1 MAIDKTA
8 VIGFPVDHSLSPTI
22 HNHWIKELALDIKP
36 YEKLNVDPNTFEE
49 QVNNLKAEGF
59 GGINVTVPLKELAF
73 NISDETS
80 NVSKKLRSA
89 NTLTLSSDKINADNT
104 DAVGFINSLEKK
116 TIEENI
122 TNKKTLVLGAG
133 GSARSVVHALNEL
146 GSQVRLFN
154 RTPEK
159 AAILLNDLSINS
171 GLVSTEEL
179 DDYANSSSF
188 IVNATS
194 LGQEAGERNNILS
207 FENIGMET
215 FIYDLIYN
223 PKRSSFLEQAEA
235 KGLKVQN
242 GLRML
247 IEQAA
252 CSFQIWH
259 EIKVGF
265 SDELMSLL
273 ESV

>member
-1 MAIDKTA
+1 MVIDRTA
-8 VIGFPVDHSLSPTI
+8 VIGFPVDHSLSPII
-22 HNHWIKELALDIKP
+22 HNYWIKELGLDIKP
-36 YEKLNVDPNTFEE
+36 YDKINVDPNKFEE
-49 QVNNLKAEGF
+49 QINNLKIEGY
-59 GGINVTVPLKELAF
+59 GGLNVTVPLKELAF
-73 NISDETS
+73 NISDEIS
-80 NVSKKLRSA
+80 DVSKKLKSV
-89 NTLTLSSDKINADNT
+89 NTLSLNSEKIDGDNT
-104 DAVGFINSLEKK
+104 DAVGFINSLDEK
-116 TIEENI
+116 TIEKNI

-133 GSARSVVHALNEL
+133 GSARSIVYALNEL
-146 GSQVRLFN
+146 GSHVGLFN

-159 AAILLNDLSINS
+159 AQILLDDLSINS
-171 GLVSTEEL
+171 SPVGAEEL

-188 IVNATS
+188 IVNTTS
-194 LGQEAGERNNILS
+194 LGQKAGEHNNILS
-207 FENIGMET
+207 FENIGVET

-259 EIKVGF
+259 EIKVGV

>member
-1 MAIDKTA
+1 MATDRTA
-8 VIGFPVDHSLSPTI
+8 VIGFPVDHSLSPII
-22 HNHWIKELALDIKP
+22 HNHWIKELGLDTKP
-36 YEKLNVDPNTFEE
+36 YEKINVDPNKFEE
-49 QVNNLKAEGF
+49 QINNLKAEGY
-59 GGINVTVPLKELAF
+59 GGLNVTVPLKELAF
-73 NISDETS
+73 SISDETS
-80 NVSKKLRSA
+80 GVSKKLKSV
-89 NTLTLSSDKINADNT
+89 NTLSLNSEKINGDNT
-104 DAVGFINSLEKK
+104 DAVGFINSLDEK
-116 TIEENI
+116 TIENNI
-122 TNKKTLVLGAG
+122 ANKKTLVLGAG
-133 GSARSVVHALNEL
+133 GSARSVVHALNEM
-146 GSQVRLFN
+146 GGHVRLFN

-159 AAILLNDLSINS
+159 ASILLNDLSINS
-171 GLVSTEEL
+171 SPVSTKEL

-188 IVNATS
+188 IVNTTS
-194 LGQEAGERNNILS
+194 LGQKEGERNNILS

-223 PKRSSFLEQAEA
+223 PVRSSFLEQAEA

-259 EIKVGF
+259 EIKVGV

>member
-1 MAIDKTA
+1 MI
-8 VIGFPVDHSLSPTI
+8 
-22 HNHWIKELALDIKP
+22 
-36 YEKLNVDPNTFEE
+36 PNTFEE
-49 QVNNLKAEGF
+49 QINSLKQDGF
-59 GGINVTVPLKELAF
+59 GGLNVTVPLKEIAF

-80 NVSKKLRSA
+80 GVSKKLRSA
-89 NTLTLSSDKINADNT
+89 NTLTLGSDKINGDNT
-104 DAVGFINSLEKK
+104 DAVGFINSLDKK

-122 TNKKTLVLGAG
+122 ANKKTLVLGAG
-133 GSARSVVHALNEL
+133 GSARSVVYALNQL
-146 GSQVRLFN
+146 GGHVRLFN
-154 RTPEK
+154 RTTEK
-159 AAILLNDLSINS
+159 AEILLNDLSINS
-171 GLVSTEEL
+171 SPIGTEEL

-188 IVNATS
+188 IVNTTS
-194 LGQEAGERNNILS
+194 LGQKEGEHNNILS

-259 EIKVGF
+259 EIKVDA
-265 SDELMSLL
+265 SDELISLL
-273 ESV
+273 ESM

>member
-1 MAIDKTA
+1 MATDRTA
-8 VIGFPVDHSLSPTI
+8 VIGFPVDHSLSPII
-22 HNHWIKELALDIKP
+22 HNHWIKELGLDIKP
-36 YEKLNVDPNTFEE
+36 YEKVSVDPNKFEDRI
-49 QVNNLKAEGF
+49 NNLKIEGY
-59 GGINVTVPLKELAF
+59 GGLNVTVPLKELAF
-73 NISDETS
+73 NISDEIS
-80 NVSKKLRSA
+80 DVSKKLKSV
-89 NTLTLSSDKINADNT
+89 NTLSLSSEKINGDNT
-104 DAVGFINSLEKK
+104 DAVGFINSLDKK

-133 GSARSVVHALNEL
+133 GSARSIVYALNEL

-159 AAILLNDLSINS
+159 AAILLSDLSINS
-171 GLVSTEEL
+171 NPVSKEEL

-188 IVNATS
+188 IVNTTS
-194 LGQEAGERNNILS
+194 LGQKAGERNNILS
-207 FENIGMET
+207 FENIEMET

-242 GLRML
+242 GLHML

-252 CSFQIWH
+252 FSFQIWH
-259 EIKVGF
+259 DIKVGV

>member
-1 MAIDKTA
+1 MATDRTA
-8 VIGFPVDHSLSPTI
+8 VIGFPVDHSLSPII
-22 HNHWIKELALDIKP
+22 HNHWIKELGLDTKP
-36 YEKLNVDPNTFEE
+36 YEKINVDPNKFEE
-49 QVNNLKAEGF
+49 QINNLKAEGY
-59 GGINVTVPLKELAF
+59 GGLNVTVPLKELAF
-73 NISDETS
+73 SISDETS
-80 NVSKKLRSA
+80 GVSKKLKSV
-89 NTLTLSSDKINADNT
+89 NTLSLNSEKIDGDNT
-104 DAVGFINSLEKK
+104 DAVGFINSLDEK
-116 TIEENI
+116 TIENNI
-122 TNKKTLVLGAG
+122 ANKKTLVLGAG

-146 GSQVRLFN
+146 GGHVRLFN

-159 AAILLNDLSINS
+159 AEVLLDDLSINS
-171 GLVSTEEL
+171 SPVGAEEL

-188 IVNATS
+188 IVNTTS
-194 LGQEAGERNNILS
+194 LGLKAGEQNNILS
-207 FENIGMET
+207 FENIETKT

-223 PKRSSFLEQAEA
+223 PKRSSFLEQAEV

-259 EIKVGF
+259 EIKVGV
-265 SDELMSLL
+265 SGELMSLL

>member
-1 MAIDKTA
+1 MATDKTA
-8 VIGFPVDHSLSPTI
+8 VIGFPVDHSLSPVI
-22 HNHWIKELALDIKP
+22 HNHWINALGLNIKP
-36 YEKLNVDPNTFEE
+36 YEKISVDPSTFNE
-49 QVNNLKAEGF
+49 QINNLKAEGY
-59 GGINVTVPLKELAF
+59 GGLNVTVPLKELAF

-80 NVSKKLRSA
+80 GVSKKLKSV
-89 NTLTLSSDKINADNT
+89 NTLSLSSGKINGDNT
-104 DAVGFINSLEKK
+104 DAVGFINSLDKK

-146 GSQVRLFN
+146 GSQVRLYN

-171 GLVSTEEL
+171 SPVGIEEI

-188 IVNATS
+188 IVNTTS
-194 LGQEAGERNNILS
+194 LGQKAGEHNNILS
-207 FENIGMET
+207 FENIETET

-235 KGLKVQN
+235 KGLKAQN

-265 SDELMSLL
+265 SSELMSLL

>member
-1 MAIDKTA
+1 MATDKTA
-8 VIGFPVDHSLSPTI
+8 VIGFPVDHSLSPVI
-22 HNHWIKELALDIKP
+22 HNHWINALGLNIKP
-36 YEKLNVDPNTFEE
+36 YEKISVDPSTFNE
-49 QVNNLKAEGF
+49 QINNLKAEGY
-59 GGINVTVPLKELAF
+59 GGLNVTVPLKELAF

-80 NVSKKLRSA
+80 GVSKKLKSV
-89 NTLTLSSDKINADNT
+89 NTLSLSSGKINGDNT
-104 DAVGFINSLEKK
+104 DAVGFINSLDKK

-146 GSQVRLFN
+146 GSQVRLYN

-171 GLVSTEEL
+171 SPVGIEEI

-188 IVNATS
+188 IVNTTS
-194 LGQEAGERNNILS
+194 LGQKAGEHNNILS
-207 FENIGMET
+207 FENIETET

-223 PKRSSFLEQAEA
+223 PKRSSFLEQAET
-235 KGLKVQN
+235 KGLKFRN

-252 CSFQIWH
+252 SSFQIWH
-259 EIKVGF
+259 EIKVDA
-265 SDELMSLL
+265 SNELISLL
-273 ESV
+273 ENV

>member
-8 VIGFPVDHSLSPTI
+8 VIGFPVDHSLSPII

-36 YEKLNVDPNTFEE
+36 YEKLNVDPNMFKE
-49 QVNNLKAEGF
+49 QINNLKAEGF

-89 NTLTLSSDKINADNT
+89 NTLTLSFDKINADNT
-104 DAVGFINSLEKK
+104 DAIGFINSLDKK

-154 RTPEK
+154 RTHEK
-159 AAILLNDLSINS
+159 ASILLNDLSINS
-171 GLVSTEEL
+171 SPVSTEEL

-188 IVNATS
+188 IVNTTS
-194 LGQEAGERNNILS
+194 LGQKEGERNNILS
-207 FENIGMET
+207 FENIETET

-242 GLRML
+242 
-247 IEQAA
+247 
-252 CSFQIWH
+252 
-259 EIKVGF
+259 
-265 SDELMSLL
+265 
-273 ESV
+273 

>member
-1 MAIDKTA
+1 MATDRTA
-8 VIGFPVDHSLSPTI
+8 VIGFPVDHSLSPII
-22 HNHWIKELALDIKP
+22 HNYWIKELGLDIKP
-36 YEKLNVDPNTFEE
+36 YEKINVDPNNFEK
-49 QVNNLKAEGF
+49 QINNLKAEGY
-59 GGINVTVPLKELAF
+59 GGLNVTVPLKELAF
-73 NISDETS
+73 SISDETS
-80 NVSKKLRSA
+80 SVSKKLKSV
-89 NTLTLSSDKINADNT
+89 NTLSLNFEKIDGDNT
-104 DAVGFINSLEKK
+104 DAVGFINSLDEK
-116 TIEENI
+116 TIENNI
-122 TNKKTLVLGAG
+122 ANKKTLVLGAG
-133 GSARSVVHALNEL
+133 GSARSVVYALNEL
-146 GSQVRLFN
+146 GGHVRLFN
-154 RTPEK
+154 STLEK
-159 AAILLNDLSINS
+159 AQILLDDLSINS
-171 GLVSTEEL
+171 SPVGAEEL

-188 IVNATS
+188 IVNTTS
-194 LGQEAGERNNILS
+194 LGQKAGEHNNILR
-207 FENIGMET
+207 FENIEMET

-259 EIKVGF
+259 EIKVGV

>member
-1 MAIDKTA
+1 MATDKTA
-8 VIGFPVDHSLSPTI
+8 VIGFPVDHSLSPFI
-22 HNHWIKELALDIKP
+22 HNHWIKVLGLNIKP
-36 YEKLNVDPNTFEE
+36 YEKISVDPSTFEE
-49 QVNNLKAEGF
+49 QINNLKAEGY
-59 GGINVTVPLKELAF
+59 GGLNVTVPLKELAF

-80 NVSKKLRSA
+80 AVSKKLKSV
-89 NTLTLSSDKINADNT
+89 NTLSLSSEKINGDNT
-104 DAVGFINSLEKK
+104 DAVGFINSLDKK

-146 GSQVRLFN
+146 GGQVRLYN

-171 GLVSTEEL
+171 SPVGIEEI

-188 IVNATS
+188 IVNTTS
-194 LGQEAGERNNILS
+194 LGQKAGEHNNILS
-207 FENIGMET
+207 FENIEKET

-223 PKRSSFLEQAEA
+223 PKRSSFLEQAET
-235 KGLKVQN
+235 KGLKFQN

-252 CSFQIWH
+252 SSFQIWH
-259 EIKVGF
+259 EIKVDA
-265 SDELMSLL
+265 SNELISLL

>member
-1 MAIDKTA
+1 MATDRTA
-8 VIGFPVDHSLSPTI
+8 VIGFPVDHSLSPII
-22 HNHWIKELALDIKP
+22 HNYWIEELGLDTKP
-36 YEKLNVDPNTFEE
+36 YEKINVDPNKFEE
-49 QVNNLKAEGF
+49 QINNLKAEGY
-59 GGINVTVPLKELAF
+59 GGLNVTVPLKELAF
-73 NISDETS
+73 SISDETS
-80 NVSKKLRSA
+80 SVSKKLKSV
-89 NTLTLSSDKINADNT
+89 NTLSLNSEKIDGDNT
-104 DAVGFINSLEKK
+104 DAVGFINSLDEK
-116 TIEENI
+116 TIENNI
-122 TNKKTLVLGAG
+122 ANKKTLVLGAG

-146 GSQVRLFN
+146 GGYVRLFN

-171 GLVSTEEL
+171 SPVSTEEL

-188 IVNATS
+188 IVNTTS
-194 LGQEAGERNNILS
+194 LGQKEGERNNILS

-235 KGLKVQN
+235 KGLKAQN

-265 SDELMSLL
+265 SSELMSLL

>member
-1 MAIDKTA
+1 MATDRTA
-8 VIGFPVDHSLSPTI
+8 VIGFPVDHSLSPII
-22 HNHWIKELALDIKP
+22 HNHWIKELGLDIKP
-36 YEKLNVDPNTFEE
+36 YEKINVDPNKFEE
-49 QVNNLKAEGF
+49 QINNLKAEGY
-59 GGINVTVPLKELAF
+59 GGLNVTVPLKELAF
-73 NISDETS
+73 SISDETS
-80 NVSKKLRSA
+80 GVSKKLKSV
-89 NTLTLSSDKINADNT
+89 NTLSLNSEKIDGDNT
-104 DAVGFINSLEKK
+104 DAVGFINSLDEK
-116 TIEENI
+116 TIENNI
-122 TNKKTLVLGAG
+122 ANKKTLVLGAG

-146 GSQVRLFN
+146 GGHVRLFN

-159 AAILLNDLSINS
+159 AEVLLDDLSINS
-171 GLVSTEEL
+171 SPVGAEEL

-188 IVNATS
+188 IVNTTS
-194 LGQEAGERNNILS
+194 LGLKAGEQNNILS
-207 FENIGMET
+207 FENIETKT

-259 EIKVGF
+259 EIKVGV

>member
-1 MAIDKTA
+1 MPTDRTA
-8 VIGFPVDHSLSPTI
+8 VIGFPVDHSLSPII
-22 HNHWIKELALDIKP
+22 HNHWIKELGLNIKP
-36 YEKLNVDPNTFEE
+36 YEKISVDPRKFEE
-49 QVNNLKAEGF
+49 QVNNLKAEGY
-59 GGINVTVPLKELAF
+59 GGLNVTVPLKELAF

-80 NVSKKLRSA
+80 GVSKKLKSV
-89 NTLTLSSDKINADNT
+89 NTLSLSFEKINGDNT
-104 DAVGFINSLEKK
+104 DAVGFINSLDKK

-133 GSARSVVHALNEL
+133 GSARSIVHALNKL
-146 GSQVRLFN
+146 GSQVRLYN

-171 GLVSTEEL
+171 SPVSTEEI

-188 IVNATS
+188 IVNTTS
-194 LGQEAGERNNILS
+194 LGQKAGEHNNILS
-207 FENIGMET
+207 FENIETET

-223 PKRSSFLEQAEA
+223 PKRSSFLEQAET
-235 KGLKVQN
+235 KGLKFQN

-252 CSFQIWH
+252 SSFQIWH
-259 EIKVGF
+259 EIKVDV
-265 SDELMSLL
+265 SNELMSLL

>member
-1 MAIDKTA
+1 MATDKTA
-8 VIGFPVDHSLSPTI
+8 VIGFPVDHSLSPVI
-22 HNHWIKELALDIKP
+22 HNHWINALGLNIKP
-36 YEKLNVDPNTFEE
+36 YEKISVDPSTFNE
-49 QVNNLKAEGF
+49 QINNLKAEGY
-59 GGINVTVPLKELAF
+59 GGLNVTVPLKELAF

-80 NVSKKLRSA
+80 GVSKKLKSV
-89 NTLTLSSDKINADNT
+89 NTLSLSSGKINGDNT
-104 DAVGFINSLEKK
+104 DAVGFINSLDKK

-146 GSQVRLFN
+146 GSQVRLYN

-171 GLVSTEEL
+171 SPVGIEEI

-188 IVNATS
+188 IVNTTS
-194 LGQEAGERNNILS
+194 LGQKAGEHNNILS
-207 FENIGMET
+207 FENIETET

-223 PKRSSFLEQAEA
+223 PKRSSFLEQAET
-235 KGLKVQN
+235 KGLKFQN

-252 CSFQIWH
+252 SSFQIWH
-259 EIKVGF
+259 EIKVDA
-265 SDELMSLL
+265 SNELISLL
-273 ESV
+273 ENV

>member
-1 MAIDKTA
+1 MPTDRTA
-8 VIGFPVDHSLSPTI
+8 VIGFPVDHSLSPII
-22 HNHWIKELALDIKP
+22 HNHWIKELGLNIKP
-36 YEKLNVDPNTFEE
+36 YEKISVDPRKFEE
-49 QVNNLKAEGF
+49 QVNNLKAEGY
-59 GGINVTVPLKELAF
+59 GGLNVTVPLKELAF

-80 NVSKKLRSA
+80 GVSKKLKSV
-89 NTLTLSSDKINADNT
+89 NTLSLSFEKINGDNT
-104 DAVGFINSLEKK
+104 DAVGFINSLDKK

-133 GSARSVVHALNEL
+133 GSARSVVYALNEL
-146 GSQVRLFN
+146 GGHVRLFN

-159 AAILLNDLSINS
+159 AEILLDDLSLDS
-171 GLVSTEEL
+171 SPVRAEEL
-179 DDYANSSSF
+179 EEYANSSSF
-188 IVNATS
+188 IINTTS
-194 LGQEAGERNNILS
+194 LGQKAGEHNNILS
-207 FENIGMET
+207 FENIETET

-223 PKRSSFLEQAEA
+223 PKRSSFLEQAKA
-235 KGLKVQN
+235 RGLTVQN

-259 EIKVGF
+259 KIKVDV
-265 SDELMSLL
+265 SNELMSLL

>member
-1 MAIDKTA
+1 MATDKTA
-8 VIGFPVDHSLSPTI
+8 VIGFPVDHSLSPVI
-22 HNHWIKELALDIKP
+22 HNHWINALGLNIKP
-36 YEKLNVDPNTFEE
+36 YEKISVDPSTFNE
-49 QVNNLKAEGF
+49 QINNLKAEGY
-59 GGINVTVPLKELAF
+59 GGLNVTVPLKELAF

-80 NVSKKLRSA
+80 GVSKKLKSV
-89 NTLTLSSDKINADNT
+89 NTLSLSSGKINGDNT
-104 DAVGFINSLEKK
+104 DAVGFINSLDKK

-146 GSQVRLFN
+146 GSQVRLYN

-171 GLVSTEEL
+171 SPVGIEEI

-188 IVNATS
+188 IVNTTS
-194 LGQEAGERNNILS
+194 LGQKAGEHNNILR
-207 FENIGMET
+207 FENIEMET

-259 EIKVGF
+259 EIKVDV
-265 SDELMSLL
+265 SNELMSLL
-273 ESV
+273 ESM

>member
-1 MAIDKTA
+1 MATDRTA
-8 VIGFPVDHSLSPTI
+8 VIGFPVDHSLSPII
-22 HNHWIKELALDIKP
+22 HNHWIKELGLDTKP
-36 YEKLNVDPNTFEE
+36 YEKINVDPNKFEE
-49 QVNNLKAEGF
+49 QINNLRAEGY
-59 GGINVTVPLKELAF
+59 GGLNVTVPLKELAF
-73 NISDETS
+73 SISDETS
-80 NVSKKLRSA
+80 SVSKKLKSV
-89 NTLTLSSDKINADNT
+89 NTLSLNSEKIDGDNT
-104 DAVGFINSLEKK
+104 DAVGFINSLDEK
-116 TIEENI
+116 TIENNI
-122 TNKKTLVLGAG
+122 ANKKILVLGAG
-133 GSARSVVHALNEL
+133 GSARSVVHALNKL
-146 GSQVRLFN
+146 GGHVRLFN

-159 AAILLNDLSINS
+159 AETLLNDLSINS
-171 GLVSTEEL
+171 SPVSTEEL
-179 DDYANSSSF
+179 DDHANSSSF
-188 IVNATS
+188 IVNTTS
-194 LGQEAGERNNILS
+194 LGQKEGERNNILS
-207 FENIGMET
+207 FENIGVET

-259 EIKVGF
+259 EIKVGV

>member
-49 QVNNLKAEGF
+49 QMNNLKAEGF

-104 DAVGFINSLEKK
+104 DAVGFINSLDKK

-122 TNKKTLVLGAG
+122 TNK
-133 GSARSVVHALNEL
+133 
-146 GSQVRLFN
+146 
-154 RTPEK
+154 
-159 AAILLNDLSINS
+159 
-171 GLVSTEEL
+171 
-179 DDYANSSSF
+179 
-188 IVNATS
+188 
-194 LGQEAGERNNILS
+194 
-207 FENIGMET
+207 
-215 FIYDLIYN
+215 
-223 PKRSSFLEQAEA
+223 
-235 KGLKVQN
+235 
-242 GLRML
+242 
-247 IEQAA
+247 
-252 CSFQIWH
+252 
-259 EIKVGF
+259 
-265 SDELMSLL
+265 
-273 ESV
+273 

>member
-1 MAIDKTA
+1 MATDRTA
-8 VIGFPVDHSLSPTI
+8 VIGFPVDHSLSPII
-22 HNHWIKELALDIKP
+22 HNYWIKELGLDTKP
-36 YEKLNVDPNTFEE
+36 YEKINVDPNKFEE
-49 QVNNLKAEGF
+49 QINNLKAEGY
-59 GGINVTVPLKELAF
+59 GGLNVTVPLKELAF
-73 NISDETS
+73 SISDETS
-80 NVSKKLRSA
+80 GVSKKLKSV
-89 NTLTLSSDKINADNT
+89 NTLSLNSEKIDGDNT
-104 DAVGFINSLEKK
+104 DAVGFINSLDEK
-116 TIEENI
+116 TIENNI
-122 TNKKTLVLGAG
+122 ANKKTLVLGAG

-146 GSQVRLFN
+146 GGHVRLFN

-171 GLVSTEEL
+171 SPVSTEEL
-179 DDYANSSSF
+179 DDYANSSAF
-188 IVNATS
+188 IVNTTS
-194 LGQEAGERNNILS
+194 LGQKEGEHNNILS

-259 EIKVGF
+259 EIKVGV

>member
-1 MAIDKTA
+1 MATDRTA
-8 VIGFPVDHSLSPTI
+8 VIGFPVDHSLSPII
-22 HNHWIKELALDIKP
+22 HNYWIKELGLDIKP
-36 YEKLNVDPNTFEE
+36 YEKINVDPNKFEE
-49 QVNNLKAEGF
+49 QINNLKAEGY
-59 GGINVTVPLKELAF
+59 GGLNVTVPLKELAF
-73 NISDETS
+73 SISDETS
-80 NVSKKLRSA
+80 GISKKLKSV
-89 NTLTLSSDKINADNT
+89 NTLSLNFEKIDGDNT
-104 DAVGFINSLEKK
+104 DAVGFINSLDEK
-116 TIEENI
+116 TIENNI

-133 GSARSVVHALNEL
+133 GSARSVVYALNEL
-146 GSQVRLFN
+146 GGHVRLFN
-154 RTPEK
+154 RTLEK
-159 AAILLNDLSINS
+159 AEILLDDLSINS
-171 GLVSTEEL
+171 SPVGAEEL

-188 IVNATS
+188 IVNTTS
-194 LGQEAGERNNILS
+194 LGQKEGERNNILS

-259 EIKVGF
+259 EIKVGV